1 LTFVDPAAGGEQYLA
16 LAAPSL
22 EALRVFWAWIGDNDQ
37 FTRERSMPT
46 TYINFHATINMATVQ
61 NVIAA
66 VSQKLM
72 SGTNEFY
79 FLLST
84 PGGQVM
90 SGLTLYNFLR
100 GIPATVKM
108 HNVGNV
114 DSIGNAI
121 FVAADLPNRF
131 ACAHST
137 FMFHGV
143 GVDIQNA
150 RFEEKNAREVVHS
163 ILADQKRIADILVAR
178 TNLSANQARK
188 LFREARTKDAT
199 NAVAIGMAA
208 NIVDVQIPAGA
219 DIVSL
224 VL

>member
-1 LTFVDPAAGGEQYLA
+1 VDPAAGGEQYLA

-22 EALRVFWAWIGDNDQ
+22 EALRVFWTWIGDNDQ

-66 VSQKLM
+66 VSQKL
-72 SGTNEFY
+72 
-79 FLLST
+79 
-84 PGGQVM
+84 M

-163 ILADQKRIADILVAR
+163 ILADQKRIGI
-178 TNLSANQARK
+178 S
-188 LFREARTKDAT
+188 
-199 NAVAIGMAA
+199 
-208 NIVDVQIPAGA
+208 
-219 DIVSL
+219 
-224 VL
+224 